1 MQTQEPVK
9 HNNTKEMS
17 LREQLLQEVECLPNE
32 LVSEVLNFLLFV
44 KMKLLGQQGTLTSV
58 PESPEQSRKDSELPY
73 HAASGKSLADYQGG
87 WAGDDFEACLQLVR
101 ESRSKVN
108 FSKYEPF

>member
-9 HNNTKEMS
+9 HNNSQEMS

-44 KMKLLGQQGTLTSV
+44 KVRLAGQQGTLTSV
-58 PESPEQSRKDSELPY
+58 PELPEESSQDSDLSY
-73 HAASGKSLADYQGG
+73 HAASGKSLADYEGG

-101 ESRSKVN
+101 ESRSKIN